1 MADRQEVGVARGV
14 RNHAL
19 AEDNRMLAFP
29 QSSKTFS
36 KMLRE
41 DAKVKAVYRAVTLPI
56 RRANWQVDPNGADLG
71 VVAHVANDLRL
82 RIAGDDPNAPLA
94 GHTGRVSWDKHL
106 EQLLYALAFGHMFF
120 EQVYEVGDDGR
131 EHLVKL
137 APRWPGT
144 IDKINVAADGG
155 LESIE
160 QRAYTGDSVTRER
173 AKIPVSQLVAYIFDD
188 IGSQWL
194 GTSIFRPAY
203 KHWKIKDELLR
214 KEVSTL
220 DRNGMGVPVYEG
232 SELSLDPDA
241 DLDRGQEIAENL
253 RSGEYAAASIPA
265 GAKLQLLGVSGQLV
279 SPRQAIE
286 YHDAQIA
293 NVVLANFLNLEGGGG
308 SYALAD
314 TQSNFFSQ
322 SEQTVAEWVCDVANQ
337 HVIEDL
343 VRVAFPEYDGPC
355 PRLSFDAIGSRKE
368 LSPQDLRALVDAG
381 VILTDKPLEDHQ
393 RGLYALPAKETLRE
407 ALESKKYRKELEGEL
422 GVTLRD
428 PEPEEQPEQPN
439 EEGAE

>member
-1 MADRQEVGVARGV
+1 MADRQEIGVARGV

-29 QSSKTFS
+29 QCSKTFS

-56 RRANWQVDPNGADLG
+56 RRANWQVDPNGADLD

-94 GHTGRVSWDKHL
+94 GSAGRVSWDKHL

-120 EQVYEVGDDGR
+120 EQVYEVGEDGL

-160 QRAYTGDSVTRER
+160 QRAYAGEMTQRER
-173 AKIPVSQLVAYIFDD
+173 TKIPVSQLVAYIFDD
-188 IGSQWL
+188 IGSQWV

-253 RSGEYAAASIPA
+253 RSGEFAAASIPA

-343 VRVAFPEYDGPC
+343 VRVAFPGYDGPC

-393 RGLYALPAKETLRE
+393 RGLYALPAKETLRD

-428 PEPEEQPEQPN
+428 PEPEEQSEQPVK
-439 EEGAE
+439 EGAE

>member
-1 MADRQEVGVARGV
+1 MADRQEIGVARGV

-56 RRANWQVDPNGADLG
+56 RRANWQVDPNGADLD

-94 GHTGRVSWDKHL
+94 GSAGRVSWDKHL

-120 EQVYEVGDDGR
+120 EQVYEVGEDGL

-160 QRAYTGDSVTRER
+160 QRAYTGDSVSRER
-173 AKIPVSQLVAYIFDD
+173 SKIPVSQLVAYIFDD
-188 IGSQWL
+188 IGSQWV

-253 RSGEYAAASIPA
+253 RSGEFAAASIPA
-265 GAKLQLLGVSGQLV
+265 GSKLQLLGVSGQLV

-314 TQSNFFSQ
+314 TQTNFFSQ

-368 LSPQDLRALVDAG
+368 LTPQDLRALVEAG
-381 VILTDKPLEDHQ
+381 VIQKDKPLEVHQ
-393 RGLYALPAKETLRE
+393 RGLYALPAKETLRD
-407 ALESKKYRKELEGEL
+407 ALESKKHRPELEGEL

-428 PEPEEQPEQPN
+428 PEPEEQSEQPVK
-439 EEGAE
+439 EGAE

>member
-1 MADRQEVGVARGV
+1 MADRQEIGVARGV
-14 RNHAL
+14 RNHAI

-94 GHTGRVSWDKHL
+94 GSAGSAGRVSWDKHL

-120 EQVYEVGDDGR
+120 EQVYEVGEDGL

-160 QRAYTGDSVTRER
+160 QRAYAGEMTQRER
-173 AKIPVSQLVAYIFDD
+173 SKIPVSQLVAYIFDD

-253 RSGEYAAASIPA
+253 RSGEFAAASIPA
-265 GAKLQLLGVSGQLV
+265 GSKLQLLGVSGQLV

-337 HVIEDL
+337 HVIEDF
-343 VRVAFPEYDGPC
+343 VRVAFPGYHGPC

-368 LSPQDLRALVDAG
+368 LTPQDLRALVEAG
-381 VILTDKPLEDHQ
+381 VIQKDKPLEVHQ
-393 RGLYALPAKETLRE
+393 RGPVRAPG
-407 ALESKKYRKELEGEL
+407 EGNFAGRV
-422 GVTLRD
+422 GV
-428 PEPEEQPEQPN
+428 EEVPQ
-439 EEGAE
+439 GAGRGAWGDAA

>member
-1 MADRQEVGVARGV
+1 MADRQEIGVARGV

-56 RRANWQVDPNGADLG
+56 RRANWQVDPNGADLD

-94 GHTGRVSWDKHL
+94 GSAGRVSWDKHL

-120 EQVYEVGDDGR
+120 EQVYEVGEDGL

-160 QRAYTGDSVTRER
+160 QRAYAGDSVSRER
-173 AKIPVSQLVAYIFDD
+173 SKIPVSQLVAYIFDD
-188 IGSQWL
+188 IGSQWV

-253 RSGEYAAASIPA
+253 RSGEFAAASIPA

-343 VRVAFPEYDGPC
+343 VRVAFPEHDGPC

-393 RGLYALPAKETLRE
+393 RGLYALPAKETLRA
-407 ALESKKYRKELEGEL
+407 ALESKKHRQELEGEL

-428 PEPEEQPEQPN
+428 PEPEEQSEQPVK
-439 EEGAE
+439 EGAE